1 MLDVRAPVESVQK
14 PMPVLADSDACALCS
29 QHADT
34 IDHLLCSW
42 DVCSRILGTLGFI
55 RGDAPSLTSRVVLH
69 SGPGGSLLGSKCQSR
84 HVGASTNRLVGTAG
98 WLDVVEG
105 KKQLAERS
113 ESPVAQLLSIIMDE
127 ARARQWDLVGYRH
140 LLGLL

>member
-1 MLDVRAPVESVQK
+1 MHVSLATKSGVVVSWEPWASFAAMLRASP
-14 PMPVLADSDACALCS
+14 AD
-29 QHADT
+29 
-34 IDHLLCSW
+34 
-42 DVCSRILGTLGFI
+42 
-55 RGDAPSLTSRVVLH
+55 

-98 WLDVVEG
+98 WLEG